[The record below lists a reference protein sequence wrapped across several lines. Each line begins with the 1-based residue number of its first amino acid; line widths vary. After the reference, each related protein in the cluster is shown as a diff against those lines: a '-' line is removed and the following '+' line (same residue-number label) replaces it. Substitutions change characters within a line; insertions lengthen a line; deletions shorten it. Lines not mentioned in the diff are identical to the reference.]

1 MEIIPAI
8 DLKDGKCV
16 RLLKG
21 EEGTETV
28 FSSNPLETARKWEAC
43 GAKWIHM
50 VDLDGAF
57 QGIPQNFEIIQR
69 VAEEL
74 TSSVQIGGG
83 IRDIETIDRYI
94 AAGIKRVIIGTKAFV
109 DDDFIK
115 LACDRYPGQIAVG
128 VDTKNDKIAI
138 KGWKEVIDKSPSEV
152 IGKLEDLGVSMF
164 INTNV
169 DKDGT
174 MEGINPESILKF
186 IDKCSRPV
194 IASGGISTME
204 DLEKLSNLNNSGLH
218 GVILGRSIYTG
229 SIDLKLAIERYG
241 L

>member
-28 FSSNPLETARKWEAC
+28 FSTNPVETAKKWEDC
-43 GAKWIHM
+43 GARWLHL

-57 QGIPQNFEIIQR
+57 EGVPKNFEIIENI
-69 VAEEL
+69 VGS
-74 TSSVQIGGG
+74 TGSSVQIGGG
-83 IRDIETIDRYI
+83 IRDIETIERYI
-94 AAGIKRVIIGTKAFV
+94 YAGVKRVIIGTKAFL

-115 LACDRYPGQIAVG
+115 NACTRYPDQIAVG
-128 VDTKNDKIAI
+128 VDTKNNKIAI
-138 KGWKEVIDKSPSEV
+138 KGWKEVIDISAGEV
-152 IGKLEDLGVSMF
+152 IKKLESFGVSMF

-174 MEGINPESILKF
+174 MEGISPDPIKNF
-186 IDKCSRPV
+186 ISLCSKPV
-194 IASGGISTME
+194 IASGGIASMK
-204 DLEKLSNLNNSGLH
+204 DLEILSELNTNRLH
-218 GVILGRSIYTG
+218 GVILGRSIYSG
-229 SIDLKLAIERYG
+229 SIDLKSAIERYG
-241 L
+241 Q